1 MSEAVATRRKSL
13 LEHFSAIK
21 DNRQPCKVMYPL
33 GEVLLLVVCGTMA
46 ACDDYDDIVLWGN
59 RHLDFLRRLQPY
71 HFGIPCAD
79 WLRVVMNRV
88 GPELFASCFLAFVAE
103 RLPEAVG
110 QIAIDGKTSR
120 RSHDRGRGQA
130 ALHLVSAYA
139 TTHSLVL
146 GQLAVADKSNEITAI
161 PLLLKDLAASGALA
175 GSLVSI
181 DAMGCQS
188 DIAETIVDLGGDYLL
203 ATKDNQKTAHAE
215 IQLYFDAA
223 PAEEI
228 DALTEV
234 DKAHGRIETRRHL
247 VSQRVDWM
255 SGKRRYPDEPR
266 FKGLSTIAMVETR
279 IETGA
284 QVRVERRCYI
294 SLSHPHRENLRRG
307 RQSPLGH
314 RERAALGS
322 RCSVQGGPIPP
333 APRPRRHKHGD
344 GPSPRPQPH
353 PRHARQT
360 IHQGKAKTRNL
371 GYRLPHGRPQSAL
384 TWTRCPAS
392 MGTGLAR
399 LPVFRTDR
407 RALPRR
413 GSGAG
418 AGPSRPDGRGRACPP
433 RAAARRAPRAE
444 PGRAANRQRGRP
456 RRAASPCLR
465 RA

>member
-1 MSEAVATRRKSL
+1 MNEVATPRRKSL

-21 DNRQPCKVMYPL
+21 DDSQPCKVMYPL

-46 ACDDYDDIVLWGN
+46 ACDDYDDIVLWGS

-79 WLRVVMNRV
+79 WLRVVMNRI
-88 GPELFASCFLAFVAE
+88 GPDLFASCFMSFVAE

-120 RSHDRGRGQA
+120 GSHDRGRGQA

-161 PLLLKDLAASGALA
+161 PLLLKELAASGALA
-175 GSLVSI
+175 GGLVSI
-181 DAMGCQS
+181 DAMGCKS

-223 PAEEI
+223 PADEI

-234 DKAHGRIETRRHL
+234 EKAHGRIETRRHL

-284 QVRVERRCYI
+284 DVRLERRCYI
-294 SLSHPHRENLRRG
+294 SSRNLTAKAFAEAARAHWGIENGLHWVLDVQFKEDQSRLRRG
-307 RQSPLGH
+307 HGATNMAMVRHLALNLIRAMPGKQSIKGKRKLATWDADYLM
-314 RERAALGS
+314 AALH
-322 RCSVQGGPIPP
+322 Q
-333 APRPRRHKHGD
+333 
-344 GPSPRPQPH
+344 
-353 PRHARQT
+353 AR
-360 IHQGKAKTRNL
+360 
-371 GYRLPHGRPQSAL
+371 
-384 TWTRCPAS
+384 
-392 MGTGLAR
+392 
-399 LPVFRTDR
+399 
-407 RALPRR
+407 
-413 GSGAG
+413 
-418 AGPSRPDGRGRACPP
+418 
-433 RAAARRAPRAE
+433 
-444 PGRAANRQRGRP
+444 
-456 RRAASPCLR
+456 
-465 RA
+465 

>member
-1 MSEAVATRRKSL
+1 MNEAAAPRRKSL

-21 DNRQPCKVMYPL
+21 DDRQRCKVMYPL

-79 WLRVVMNRV
+79 WLRVVMNRI
-88 GPELFASCFLAFVAE
+88 GPDLFSSCFLAFVAE

-146 GQLAVADKSNEITAI
+146 GQRAVADKSNEITAI
-161 PLLLKDLAASGALA
+161 PLLLEELAASGALA

-188 DIAETIVDLGGDYLL
+188 DIAERIVDLGGDYLL

-215 IQLYFDAA
+215 IQLYFDDA
-223 PAEEI
+223 PAAEI
-228 DALTEV
+228 DTLTEV
-234 DKAHGRIETRRHL
+234 EKGHGRIETRRHL

-266 FKGLSTIAMVETR
+266 FKGLSTIAMIETR

-284 QVRVERRCYI
+284 EVRIERRCYI
-294 SLSHPHRENLRRG
+294 SSRILTANAFAEAARAHWGIENGLHWVLDVQFKEDQSRLRRG
-307 RQSPLGH
+307 HGATNMAMVRHLALNLIRAMPGKQSIKAKRKLATWDTNYLM
-314 RERAALGS
+314 AAL
-322 RCSVQGGPIPP
+322 Q
-333 APRPRRHKHGD
+333 
-344 GPSPRPQPH
+344 
-353 PRHARQT
+353 
-360 IHQGKAKTRNL
+360 
-371 GYRLPHGRPQSAL
+371 
-384 TWTRCPAS
+384 
-392 MGTGLAR
+392 
-399 LPVFRTDR
+399 
-407 RALPRR
+407 
-413 GSGAG
+413 
-418 AGPSRPDGRGRACPP
+418 AC
-433 RAAARRAPRAE
+433 
-444 PGRAANRQRGRP
+444 
-456 RRAASPCLR
+456 
-465 RA
+465 